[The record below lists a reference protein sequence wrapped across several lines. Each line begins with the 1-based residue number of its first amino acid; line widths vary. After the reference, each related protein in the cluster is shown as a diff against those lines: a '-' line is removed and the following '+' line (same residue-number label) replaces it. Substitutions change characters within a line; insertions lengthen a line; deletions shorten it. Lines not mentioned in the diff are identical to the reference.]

1 MDNRKLTGTIAV
13 LAATAAAAL
22 FSGTA
27 QAAMIDDD
35 DVRQTST
42 GFDLGNGGFALG
54 EQPGSADLDWFYDGG
69 EVHAR
74 LTGTPHLNNVTGDC
88 ARIRLDYY
96 NAASTTLATEYG
108 GRVCA
113 NDNAH
118 HEWTVDL
125 DEYEDADVAKLKVTL
140 EKQTAS
146 GWSTAAYSF
155 HYTNPPEDNVKISTV
170 GVDLGDQSFIGTA
183 PVGSAKMN
191 RQLSGGESHT

>member
-1 MDNRKLTGTIAV
+1 MTG
-13 LAATAAAAL
+13 
-22 FSGTA
+22 
-27 QAAMIDDD
+27 
-35 DVRQTST
+35 
-42 GFDLGNGGFALG
+42 N
-54 EQPGSADLDWFYDGG
+54 
-69 EVHAR
+69 
-74 LTGTPHLNNVTGDC
+74 C
-88 ARIRLDYY
+88 ARIRLNYY

-146 GWSTAAYSF
+146 GWSTATYSF
-155 HYTNPPEDNVKISTV
+155 HHPNPPEDNAKISTV

-183 PVGSAKMN
+183 PSTA
-191 RQLSGGESHT
+191 RR